1 MTQSSTNNVYMPFT
15 PKGEA
20 SFNTVGLFTYLR
32 TYARR
37 KDDSDPNSLIESWEE
52 CLTRVVLATNNQLNV
67 GFTNEEQQELFDL
80 LYNLKCSVAG
90 RFLWQ
95 LGTRT
100 VDTNGLLSLQNCF
113 QQDTKFWTSEGLKSF
128 KDFNNG
134 DKVVIR
140 GKNKWMDAT
149 VLSFGE
155 QQLYELT
162 LGTKGAHRKIYTT
175 ANHRWLAKTKVGDG
189 VFNFKE
195 KLTTELRSGWTLQ
208 TFAKRT
214 NFNRIEMCAVGIQ
227 HGIVFGDGHKLSNV
241 DCCGITLCGDKKQD
255 LSPYFFSV
263 RKDNNM
269 ITGLPCTWKDL
280 PSLTMNKEYLYGFL
294 AGLFATDGSISN
306 SSCMSMS
313 SANIS
318 VLEWI
323 KNAFMKLDVLTGPIK
338 LLRETNPFNG
348 EYNPCYSILIYRYH
362 LPQEFFIRESQR
374 SRFKSVSGNQ
384 NWKVID
390 VKPTNRVET
399 VWCVSEPIYE
409 EFTLEDGILTKNC
422 SSVVID
428 EPVEPFKW
436 AMNFLM
442 LGAGVGFRVLPE
454 DVAKLPI
461 VKNALITRKDTHDA
475 DHIVPDSR
483 EGWIGLLGKV
493 LKAHFYSGKSF
504 SYSCVLLRSKGAPI
518 KGFGGLA
525 SGPEVL
531 CEGMSKIS
539 DILNKRVGKQIRP
552 IDALDIMNI
561 IGMIVVSGNVRRSAL
576 LALGDCKDEEYLRA
590 KRWDLGNVP
599 NYRAYSNNS
608 VICNDI
614 EDVLNNDE
622 FWQGYEGNGEPYGLI
637 NLDLMRSCGR
647 LGETQYPDPNVACVN
662 PCCFHEDTLIA
673 VADGR
678 NAVTIKQLADED
690 KDVPVYSMNPVT
702 GEIEIKWGRAPRVSG
717 HNQKLLRIV
726 LDNDSFIDVTPF
738 HKFYTMDGR
747 EVRADELIQG
757 DSLPK
762 FYKASYKSRD
772 EQSYYNVRTQAFW
785 NDRTQTNYGTGEH
798 ILIGKFFH
806 AEEWDMAQQL
816 YVESN
821 MENRLKPIVHHKDHN
836 KTNNSPENLEIISW
850 GEHSAE
856 HASDRV
862 FSEEGRKNLS
872 EKMKKQKKE
881 WDVKNADSFEIESG
895 LRTIRISDT
904 QVDVILTCEGCKEE
918 FQVPKR
924 KRGISYCSTR
934 CSNICKNAIASSL
947 KSNRIVRDSN
957 AYKNFQKQIEVYE
970 SLGKDVQKKQWELE
984 CKERGVSFRFQTSTP
999 NKWIAKNWV
1008 DFKAR
1013 VVNEKFKKEQWHK
1026 QIMTYKDLQ
1035 QNGDVT
1041 QEEWEIECGN
1051 RGIVYSFILD
1061 TDDNYCAR
1069 NWEDFQQ
1076 LADDYNHRVKSII
1089 ELDGEHTVY
1098 NMTIED
1104 NHTMSIITHIEKD
1117 ENGNIVKYTGVQA
1130 KNSEQNLESGESC
1143 CLAELYL
1150 PNISTRDELFLCAKY
1165 LYRICKHSLTLPCAD
1180 SKKTEEIVHR
1190 NMRMG
1195 LGVTGYLQATE
1206 EQRSWLS
1213 SCYEMLR
1220 EFDNEYSNSKGFP
1233 RSIKLCTVKPSGTL
1247 SLLAGVTSGVH
1258 PGFARYYIRRVRIA
1272 SESPLVTLAKKNG
1285 YPVEFVRNFDGTNN
1299 HDTMVISFPYS
1310 LPEGTI
1316 LAKECTAVQQLE
1328 FAKRLQTEWSDNS
1341 ISITCYYRRG
1351 ELDSIKEWL
1360 RINYNH
1366 SVKSVSFLLH
1376 SDHGFDQAPLEEIT
1390 KEVHDE
1396 MVRVSKPI
1404 KSTEGICYVEK
1415 DEEYIGE
1422 SECVGGSCPVK

>member
-100 VDTNGLLSLQNCF
+100 VDTNGLLSLQNC
-113 QQDTKFWTSEGLKSF
+113 SS
-128 KDFNNG
+128 
-134 DKVVIR
+134 
-140 GKNKWMDAT
+140 
-149 VLSFGE
+149 
-155 QQLYELT
+155 
-162 LGTKGAHRKIYTT
+162 
-175 ANHRWLAKTKVGDG
+175 
-189 VFNFKE
+189 
-195 KLTTELRSGWTLQ
+195 
-208 TFAKRT
+208 
-214 NFNRIEMCAVGIQ
+214 
-227 HGIVFGDGHKLSNV
+227 
-241 DCCGITLCGDKKQD
+241 IT
-255 LSPYFFSV
+255 
-263 RKDNNM
+263 
-269 ITGLPCTWKDL
+269 
-280 PSLTMNKEYLYGFL
+280 
-294 AGLFATDGSISN
+294 
-306 SSCMSMS
+306 
-313 SANIS
+313 
-318 VLEWI
+318 
-323 KNAFMKLDVLTGPIK
+323 
-338 LLRETNPFNG
+338 
-348 EYNPCYSILIYRYH
+348 
-362 LPQEFFIRESQR
+362 
-374 SRFKSVSGNQ
+374 
-384 NWKVID
+384 
-390 VKPTNRVET
+390 
-399 VWCVSEPIYE
+399 
-409 EFTLEDGILTKNC
+409 
-422 SSVVID
+422 ID
-428 EPVEPFKW
+428 EPIEPFKW

-475 DHIVPDSR
+475 NHIVPDSR

-539 DILNKRVGKQIRP
+539 DILNKRVGKQVRP

-608 VICNDI
+608 VVCNDI
-614 EDVLNNDE
+614 EEVLNNDE

-762 FYKASYKSRD
+762 FDSDLQNKEELFIKILHRTFDTDTGVTIICEECNNKFEVSNNNRGTSYCCIECTNSANNKKIECWKS
-772 EQSYYNVRTQAFW
+772 
-785 NDRTQTNYGTGEH
+785 
-798 ILIGKFFH
+798 L
-806 AEEWDMAQQL
+806 
-816 YVESN
+816 
-821 MENRLKPIVHHKDHN
+821 N
-836 KTNNSPENLEIISW
+836 KTL
-850 GEHSAE
+850 
-856 HASDRV
+856 
-862 FSEEGRKNLS
+862 
-872 EKMKKQKKE
+872 
-881 WDVKNADSFEIESG
+881 
-895 LRTIRISDT
+895 
-904 QVDVILTCEGCKEE
+904 
-918 FQVPKR
+918 
-924 KRGISYCSTR
+924 
-934 CSNICKNAIASSL
+934 
-947 KSNRIVRDSN
+947 
-957 AYKNFQKQIEVYE
+957 
-970 SLGKDVQKKQWELE
+970 
-984 CKERGVSFRFQTSTP
+984 
-999 NKWIAKNWV
+999 
-1008 DFKAR
+1008 
-1013 VVNEKFKKEQWHK
+1013 
-1026 QIMTYKDLQ
+1026 
-1035 QNGDVT
+1035 
-1041 QEEWEIECGN
+1041 
-1051 RGIVYSFILD
+1051 
-1061 TDDNYCAR
+1061 
-1069 NWEDFQQ
+1069 
-1076 LADDYNHRVKSII
+1076 YNHRVKSII

-1117 ENGNIVKYTGVQA
+1117 ENGNIIKYTGVQA
-1130 KNSEQNLESGESC
+1130 KNSEQTLESGESC

-1213 SCYEMLR
+1213 PCYEMLR
-1220 EFDNEYSNSKGFP
+1220 EFDNEYSVSKGFP
-1233 RSIKLCTVKPSGTL
+1233 KSIKLCTVKPSGCSRGDMLVQTSKGLLRLDELGNIAGEEWQEMSNIQAITDQDDETKNITKFYINGLVDTRKIITSDGLELESSLNHRYRVLNMEQEYVWKTVESLVVGDRLVTKLGGHPENIVTPLKTIVQVNVTNTIHMDQPSLLTRDIAWFLGLFYGDGSVHKKGIRISFNRKQPELIRWLLNFFPETFGLTPVIDDDHSLYVNSQEFLRWLKTNDCLKSFSHDIEIPFIIRSSSQENVLAFIDGFWRADGGIHNPENSWSVCTVSRTFSQQFMVLCRSIGINVNISCAGPGGLGSKDRWIINVRHLKPDKMRYVSKELRDRIWNGFWLDPITFLEDSQCNTYDIEVSDVHHYKLGGVISHNTL

-1316 LAKECTAVQQLE
+1316 LANECTAVQQLE

-1360 RINYNH
+1360 RNNYNH

-1422 SECVGGSCPVK
+1422 GECDGNHCPIK